1 MIKFDPQN
9 YPYPSKRNVVYAR
22 NGMCNAGN
30 PHAASAGLQTLLK
43 GGNAV
48 DAAVAMASAMPV
60 VEPTGNGLG
69 ADCFVIL
76 WYEGKMYG
84 LNSSGPAP
92 KSLSVAALKDR
103 GFEKFLPTALNRLM
117 SRAQ

>member
-48 DAAVAMASAMPV
+48 DAAVAMASAR
-60 VEPTGNGLG
+60 T
-69 ADCFVIL
+69 
-76 WYEGKMYG
+76 
-84 LNSSGPAP
+84 
-92 KSLSVAALKDR
+92 DR
-103 GFEKFLPTALNRLM
+103 QRFRRRLL
-117 SRAQ
+117 RDPLV

>member
-43 GGNAV
+43 
-48 DAAVAMASAMPV
+48 AMQWTQLSQWPA
-60 VEPTGNGLG
+60 L
-69 ADCFVIL
+69 CRL
-76 WYEGKMYG
+76 W
-84 LNSSGPAP
+84 SQPAT
-92 KSLSVAALKDR
+92 VWV
-103 GFEKFLPTALNRLM
+103 PTA
-117 SRAQ
+117 S

>member
-48 DAAVAMASAMPV
+48 DAALAMARYA
-60 VEPTGNGLG
+60 GCG
-69 ADCFVIL
+69 A
-76 WYEGKMYG
+76 
-84 LNSSGPAP
+84 
-92 KSLSVAALKDR
+92 
-103 GFEKFLPTALNRLM
+103 NRQ
-117 SRAQ
+117 RFRC

>member
-48 DAAVAMASAMPV
+48 
-60 VEPTGNGLG
+60 
-69 ADCFVIL
+69 
-76 WYEGKMYG
+76 
-84 LNSSGPAP
+84 
-92 KSLSVAALKDR
+92 
-103 GFEKFLPTALNRLM
+103 PTA
-117 SRAQ
+117 S

>member
-76 WYEGKMYG
+76 WYDGNMYG
-84 LNSSGPAP
+84 LNSSCPA
-92 KSLSVAALKDR
+92 A
-103 GFEKFLPTALNRLM
+103 
-117 SRAQ
+117 

>member
-48 DAAVAMASAMPV
+48 DAKTWVGLTGCAPCAS
-60 VEPTGNGLG
+60 
-69 ADCFVIL
+69 
-76 WYEGKMYG
+76 
-84 LNSSGPAP
+84 
-92 KSLSVAALKDR
+92 
-103 GFEKFLPTALNRLM
+103 
-117 SRAQ
+117 

>member
-48 DAAVAMASAMPV
+48 DAAIAM
-60 VEPTGNGLG
+60 
-69 ADCFVIL
+69 
-76 WYEGKMYG
+76 
-84 LNSSGPAP
+84 GPALCRLWSQP
-92 KSLSVAALKDR
+92 ATVWV
-103 GFEKFLPTALNRLM
+103 PTA
-117 SRAQ
+117 S

>member
-84 LNSSGPAP
+84 LNASGPAP

-103 GFEKFLPTALNRLM
+103 GFEKIP
-117 SRAQ
+117 SYGVEPI

>member
-60 VEPTGNGLG
+60 VEHRPRCVWT
-69 ADCFVIL
+69 
-76 WYEGKMYG
+76 
-84 LNSSGPAP
+84 
-92 KSLSVAALKDR
+92 DR
-103 GFEKFLPTALNRLM
+103 DNFED
-117 SRAQ
+117 QI